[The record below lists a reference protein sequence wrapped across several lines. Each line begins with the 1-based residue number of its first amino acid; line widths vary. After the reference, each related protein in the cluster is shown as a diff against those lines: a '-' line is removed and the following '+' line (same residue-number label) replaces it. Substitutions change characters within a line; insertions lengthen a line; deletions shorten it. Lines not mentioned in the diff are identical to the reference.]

1 VAWQGPEPT
10 MVQNGVPAPAN
21 WAANNAV
28 AAEARSKQFVDGQ
41 GKLATWAQ
49 AQKFLNRWTDAVAES
64 QASPKPAKPAGANVD
79 LCEGAAS
86 ICEGHLNI
94 PRKLMPQIYEDQLDN
109 FRAFALAHDG
119 IASHEATAN
128 VTELKPVQ
136 HEISAQTTDKIV
148 AAMKKPGYKS
158 WPLIVSSDGYIIDGH
173 HRWSAWLKYQPEVP
187 IEVVLMEAP
196 AIDVLKSAAAW
207 HAPVTAFGVKKAG
220 E

>member
-1 VAWQGPEPT
+1 VLGP
-10 MVQNGVPAPAN
+10 A
-21 WAANNAV
+21 
-28 AAEARSKQFVDGQ
+28 SKQFIDGQ

-49 AQKFLNRWTDAVAES
+49 AQKFLNKWTNAVSES
-64 QASPKPAKPAGANVD
+64 QASPKPEKPPGSNVD
-79 LCEGAAS
+79 LCEGSAG
-86 ICEGHLNI
+86 ICTGHLDI
-94 PRKLMPQIYEDQLDN
+94 PRSLMPQIYEDKLDS
-109 FRAFALAHDG
+109 FRDFALEHDG
-119 IASHEATAN
+119 IASSESTAN

-136 HEISAQTTDKIV
+136 HEISKQTTDKIV

-173 HRWSAWLKYQPEVP
+173 HRWSAWLQYQPDVP
-187 IEVVLMEAP
+187 IEVIMMDAP